1 MTCEH
6 HWEMTDVEMT
16 GREMRIDTPVFYG
29 VLRAVCQNCG
39 AIHEAEFSAEADDLP
54 FEG

>member
-1 MTCEH
+1 
-6 HWEMTDVEMT
+6 
-16 GREMRIDTPVFYG
+16 

-39 AIHEAEFSAEADDLP
+39 VIHEAEFSAEADDLP